1 MRCGEHTGSGDPS
14 AESGTHWR
22 AGTCTAP
29 AGRRKREADTDF
41 TEDTGDWADPAVSRL
56 GY

>member
-1 MRCGEHTGSGDPS
+1 MRCGEHTGSGDPG

-29 AGRRKREADTDF
+29 AGRRKREAE
-41 TEDTGDWADPAVSRL
+41 TEDTGDWVDQAVSRL
-56 GY
+56 E